1 LLYLIK
7 GRIEAFQ
14 SLDGPDANA
23 PMDGRLRLFLAA
35 RRSPAERPHVSP
47 IIDLSVGQLAMAL
60 LLVAAIVVVSIRQSL
75 GLERDLVVGTVRAIV
90 QLYVVGLILT
100 ACSRP
105 HVGIGSS

>member
-1 LLYLIK
+1 
-7 GRIEAFQ
+7 
-14 SLDGPDANA
+14 
-23 PMDGRLRLFLAA
+23 
-35 RRSPAERPHVSP
+35 VSP

-90 QLYVVGLILT
+90 QPTWLVSSLPR
-100 ACSRP
+100 CSRP